1 MTGLLRGK
9 LKAFLLIGT
18 VLALMTAIACEGS
31 AGPPGAPGLPGNPGN
46 PGAAGEP
53 GESGDPGNPGEP
65 GAAGPAGLPGAPG
78 DPGNPGEPGN
88 PGASG
93 PAGADG
99 KDGADGADGE
109 DGTTQIAGI
118 EVLGGG
124 AVEATDGAATII
136 IIGGGF
142 ASGEFISVA
151 VKKGGNFKL
160 LTGTAGA
167 RDNTS
172 DLAANN
178 NGAFTITAEVTVGE
192 AGGKDFVVGEV
203 ISILATGDQGNQASS
218 AAVVV
223 DKIDG

>member
-18 VLALMTAIACEGS
+18 VLALMTAIACEGP

-53 GESGDPGNPGEP
+53 GESG
-65 GAAGPAGLPGAPG
+65 A
-78 DPGNPGEPGN
+78 PGNPGEPGN
-88 PGASG
+88 PGAKG

-99 KDGADGADGE
+99 KDGADGADGA

-124 AVEATDGAATII
+124 AVETTGGAATII

-172 DLAANN
+172 DLAANS